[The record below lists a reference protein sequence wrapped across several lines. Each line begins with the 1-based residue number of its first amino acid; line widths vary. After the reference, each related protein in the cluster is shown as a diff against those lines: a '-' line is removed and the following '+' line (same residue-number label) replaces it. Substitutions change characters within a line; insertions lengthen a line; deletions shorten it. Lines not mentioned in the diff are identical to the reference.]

1 MNLTADNIFEGIT
14 KIKPADGDTL
24 LFYIKTDQNGDLLC
38 DLKTVKEAAVMVSK
52 LLEEQGKIGIRSLF
66 LPNKICLSSVENSKM
81 VIKSLEKS
89 ISYIQEA
96 IDKIRNI
103 ENGNSE
109 ESFAVVDMSKIRDS
123 FGRVL

>member
-1 MNLTADNIFEGIT
+1 
-14 KIKPADGDTL
+14 
-24 LFYIKTDQNGDLLC
+24 
-38 DLKTVKEAAVMVSK
+38 
-52 LLEEQGKIGIRSLF
+52 
-66 LPNKICLSSVENSKM
+66 LPDKICLSSVENSKI

-96 IDKIRNI
+96 IDKIRDI

-109 ESFAVVDMSKIRDS
+109 ESFAVVDMSKIGDS